1 MAESVKHSPSGIHL
15 LADLYGCPQNRLS
28 DPGWLDGKLVAAA
41 DEAGATVVNSSF
53 HHFSPQGVS
62 GVVIIAESHI
72 TIHTWPEIGYA
83 ALDVFTCGRPELTN
97 CITEKIVE
105 QLEAESVK
113 YNQVKRGTLLNPAMV
128 ANS

>member
-97 CITEKIVE
+97 CITKKIVE